1 MSKIRKL
8 SMTFFAI
15 VASLLLAFSL
25 VGVGNLAFAAQV
37 GEDVAVSSV
46 TDGENVTYHDSLQ
59 SAIEAATD
67 GATVTLLS
75 DTTETVSVS
84 KSLTLDLGKHTLSAT
99 TGSAVTVSTVSGGSE
114 IAVEIT
120 NGAIVAKGDTDTDV
134 IGVTAFAVEANSK
147 CMVTLTDSL
156 TVTASENCVY
166 AYGKAIVN
174 TSAKL
179 TSDGL
184 FPAIQTDETSEMRG
198 GTTVNVVGGS
208 VTHANGTAIYFPSEK
223 GTLNISGGGVSGK
236 VAVEV
241 RGGTVNVSGGKL
253 VASGEYK
260 ASETT
265 AEGRIYESGVA
276 LGIAKMQDREVSA
289 SVSNGSISAEKGG
302 KALQVDAE
310 ISSFV
315 SGGTFSQSIDASYI
329 AEGSVVTDEGG
340 TTTLVVGEHSD
351 YVARIGTTGYT
362 SLQKAVA
369 AAQSG
374 ETVYL
379 LCNVEIGGTV
389 NVSQDITIDLGGFI
403 VTTTSGNNL
412 FYVYSTAT
420 QCEIRNGTIVGIG
433 TPFYLNRKDAK
444 VTLSNLTVDY
454 SGSVAIIQTSDYCTN
469 LEIVVTGCDFTSQ
482 TAVVANLYGTSKNR
496 FFH

>member
-67 GATVTLLS
+67 GATVTLLR
-75 DTTETVSVS
+75 DATETVSVS

-134 IGVTAFAVEANSK
+134 IGVTAFAEEANSK

-174 TSAKL
+174 TSAAL

-184 FPAIQTDETSEMRG
+184 FPQSKRTKQAECVAEQQS
-198 GTTVNVVGGS
+198 
-208 VTHANGTAIYFPSEK
+208 
-223 GTLNISGGGVSGK
+223 TL
-236 VAVEV
+236 
-241 RGGTVNVSGGKL
+241 
-253 VASGEYK
+253 
-260 ASETT
+260 
-265 AEGRIYESGVA
+265 
-276 LGIAKMQDREVSA
+276 
-289 SVSNGSISAEKGG
+289 
-302 KALQVDAE
+302 
-310 ISSFV
+310 
-315 SGGTFSQSIDASYI
+315 
-329 AEGSVVTDEGG
+329 
-340 TTTLVVGEHSD
+340 
-351 YVARIGTTGYT
+351 
-362 SLQKAVA
+362 
-369 AAQSG
+369 
-374 ETVYL
+374 
-379 LCNVEIGGTV
+379 
-389 NVSQDITIDLGGFI
+389 
-403 VTTTSGNNL
+403 
-412 FYVYSTAT
+412 
-420 QCEIRNGTIVGIG
+420 
-433 TPFYLNRKDAK
+433 
-444 VTLSNLTVDY
+444 
-454 SGSVAIIQTSDYCTN
+454 
-469 LEIVVTGCDFTSQ
+469 
-482 TAVVANLYGTSKNR
+482 
-496 FFH
+496 